1 MKFVLLSIV
10 GLLAL
15 SAPANSQQGVP
26 NIDDADGPVAHSHIR
41 RQLSKSG
48 KGAKSFHIPA
58 RGTAE
63 ATINGITGVAS
74 DQADTIFGTQWTVN
88 TGTSADAYKEFDARN
103 DPATAV
109 PKGYLQYFYDEVI
122 PNDGPVTPISSTEFR
137 SFSYD
142 IYPIECGAAENPAGS
157 NSFGHSF
164 FASIRFV
171 HKLTADGGTCGFY
184 DCSFDYELLPGVE
197 SGPEG
202 QWTTITIGLDTL
214 PWRVRAGGSGCSC
227 PITAAVSINT
237 ALQNPTFPDMILGTG
252 YGEIA
257 SLNMG
262 AAVGG
267 ADYNLHG
274 CFDNVVFNTSMW
286 TKTFDF
292 EPSNRK

>member
-26 NIDDADGPVAHSHIR
+26 SIDDADGPVAHSHIR

-109 PKGYLQYFYDEVI
+109 VFQFTENYHSIGKGSLCIMNQCPDSLVSPTCDSQKGYLQYFYDEVI

-157 NSFGHSF
+157 NSCGHSF

-214 PWRVRAGGSGCSC
+214 PWRVRAGAQVVVA
-227 PITAAVSINT
+227 PL
-237 ALQNPTFPDMILGTG
+237 LQL
-252 YGEIA
+252 Y
-257 SLNMG
+257 
-262 AAVGG
+262 
-267 ADYNLHG
+267 
-274 CFDNVVFNTSMW
+274 
-286 TKTFDF
+286 
-292 EPSNRK
+292 PSTLLCRIRPFRT